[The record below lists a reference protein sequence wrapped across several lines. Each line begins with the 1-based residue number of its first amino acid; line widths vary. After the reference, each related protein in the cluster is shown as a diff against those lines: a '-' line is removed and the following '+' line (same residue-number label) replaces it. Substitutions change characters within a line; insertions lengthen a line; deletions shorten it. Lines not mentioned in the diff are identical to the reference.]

1 MAHRPGNL
9 AAVKRI
15 APILVLAMVA
25 AACSGTA
32 EPSPTTAGPAITTS
46 TSTTIDVQVCED
58 LADDAVAWV
67 SRLID
72 ELEGIRFEVLVD
84 RALWPDGLVQVDEAG
99 TALQAASDA
108 AGCDE
113 SLIRGAVVAAA
124 AGMESDSATARML
137 LDLLVPA
144 SETETPAET
153 TSTTDPAPPVET
165 TSTTEAAP
173 SG

>member
-1 MAHRPGNL
+1 MARRPGNL

-15 APILVLAMVA
+15 VPILVLALGA
-25 AACSGTA
+25 AACSGSA
-32 EPSPTTAGPAITTS
+32 EPSSTTAGPAITTS
-46 TSTTIDVQVCED
+46 TSTTIDVRVCED

-67 SRLID
+67 SGLVD

-84 RALWPDGLVQVDEAG
+84 RAQWPDGLVQADEAG

-124 AGMESDSATARML
+124 AGMDSESATARML

-144 SETETPAET
+144 EPVETTTPAET
-153 TSTTDPAPPVET
+153 TSPESTTT
-165 TSTTEAAP
+165 TSTTEP
-173 SG
+173 DSG